1 MRRGRTMATLPFVIT
16 KKDGK
21 ERQFDIF
28 SLLLSDRIV
37 FINGPIDDLTAN
49 SVVAQLLY
57 LDSEDSEKDIC
68 LYINSPGGSVT
79 AGMAI
84 HDTMRYI
91 KAPVHTIG
99 IGLAASMGALILAS
113 GNKRSVL
120 PNTKVMI
127 HQPLVSRDLGGK
139 ETDIK
144 ILAKDLANT
153 RQMISRILAE
163 HCRKPREVVEQDIE
177 NDCYMCAQEA
187 LEYGICDNI
196 INIS

>member
-1 MRRGRTMATLPFVIT
+1 MATLPFVIT
-16 KKDGK
+16 ERDGK

-28 SLLLSDRIV
+28 SLLLRDRIV

-57 LDSEDSEKDIC
+57 LDSEDSDKDIS

-84 HDTMRYI
+84 YDTMRYI

-99 IGLAASMGALILAS
+99 IGLAASIGALILAT

-120 PNTKVMI
+120 PHTKVII
-127 HQPLVSRDLGGK
+127 HQPLVSGDLGGK

-144 ILAKDLANT
+144 ILAKDLTNT
-153 RQMISRILAE
+153 RRMVSEILAE
-163 HCRKPREVVEQDIE
+163 RCRKPIKTVEQDIE
-177 NDCYMCAQEA
+177 NDHYMSAQEA
-187 LEYGICDNI
+187 LDYGICDSI
-196 INIS
+196 ISIS